1 MADQKALKTLS
12 INGKEY
18 PIDSLSDQA
27 KGEIVNLRFA
37 EAEIQ
42 RLTAKLALAQT
53 ARNAYT
59 QALMAALPAD
69 TE

>member
-1 MADQKALKTLS
+1 MSEEPVHTLN
-12 INGKEY
+12 IGDKNYNIE
-18 PIDSLSDQA
+18 DLSDQA
-27 KGEIVNLRFA
+27 KSEIQSLRFA

-59 QALMAALPAD
+59 QALVAALPEEA
-69 TE
+69 